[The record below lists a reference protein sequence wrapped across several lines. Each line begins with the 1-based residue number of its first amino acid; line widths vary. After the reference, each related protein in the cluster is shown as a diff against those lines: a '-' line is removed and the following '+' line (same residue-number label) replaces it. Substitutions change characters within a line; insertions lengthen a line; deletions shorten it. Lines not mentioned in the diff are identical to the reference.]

1 MNEKFIY
8 LTLRLIEC
16 ILKLIV
22 QLLNFNNYEKEKK
35 QKKSR

>member
-1 MNEKFIY
+1 MKTLYNI
-8 LTLRLIEC
+8 LRLIVF

-22 QLLNFNNYEKEKK
+22 QLLKFKNYEKEKK